1 MSDSNDLIK
10 AANNISGLLKDK
22 MNKSQQNINE
32 QIHLVRTNRKYQK
45 AFLQRFVKMESWLLL
60 SEAIPICLGYGP
72 EYEAYAKGDKDY
84 SKIENLAKGLE
95 ASNLDIIDHHKP
107 IKEWKVKPKDFV
119 KWLSDYDQYVID
131 ELCVYFLN
139 GDNSNSS
146 AQYSAVSDAQS
157 ERHALVR
164 ESIYK
169 AVIYILAHYSDQC
182 RDPKGKVVATKV
194 ESLLQ
199 MKADYWFVDKE
210 VEGDGVPLS
219 GEKILKI
226 IREAVKEITVLKKD
240 RR

>member
-131 ELCVYFLN
+131 ELCVYFLS
-139 GDNSNSS
+139 DINSEVNEK
-146 AQYSAVSDAQS
+146 YLAVSEAQS
-157 ERHALVR
+157 ERHAVNR
-164 ESIYK
+164 EKVLIA
-169 AVIYILAHYSDQC
+169 AVSILANFPDQC
-182 RDPKGKVVATKV
+182 IGRGNKVSATEVARVMEEK
-194 ESLLQ
+194 SPI
-199 MKADYWFVDKE
+199 WFGEKE
-210 VEGDGVPLS
+210 IPLKPTPLKKLISTAIKS
-219 GEKILKI
+219 GEKK
-226 IREAVKEITVLKKD
+226 A
-240 RR
+240 